1 MLKKLIYSVL
11 AVAFAAPLVFSDAA
25 EASSTHTVE
34 SGDTLFQISQQ
45 YGVSLSD
52 IIDANSDIQDPNM
65 IYPGQVV
72 TLPSSDSA
80 QQSRQTSEQTSSELS
95 QFEQEVVR
103 LTNEE
108 RAQHGLPELEIAE
121 DVSEVA
127 RDKSADMRDQ
137 GYFSHDS
144 PTHGSPFDML
154 RNYGVSYNAAGE
166 NIAAGQQ
173 TPEQVVDA
181 WMNSQ
186 GHRENILSSN
196 YTEIGVGHVE
206 GGQYGHFWTQMFIS
220 R

>member
-11 AVAFAAPLVFSDAA
+11 AVAVAVPLVVGNTA

-34 SGDTLFQISQQ
+34 SGDTLYKISQQ
-45 YGVSLSD
+45 YDVSLSD
-52 IIDANSDIQDPNM
+52 IIDANSDIDNPDM
-65 IYPGQVV
+65 IYPGQQV
-72 TLPSSDSA
+72 TLPSAQSA
-80 QQSRQTSEQTSSELS
+80 QQPSQTSEQTSSELS
-95 QFEQEVVR
+95 EFEQEVVR

-127 RDKSADMRDQ
+127 RDKSADMRDNN
-137 GYFSHDS
+137 YFDHNS
-144 PTHGSPFDML
+144 PTHGSPFDMM
-154 RNYGVSYNAAGE
+154 RSYGVNYNAAGE

-206 GGQYGHFWTQMFIS
+206 GGQYGHYWTQMFIS

>member
-11 AVAFAAPLVFSDAA
+11 AVAVAAPLAFSDAA
-25 EASSTHTVE
+25 EASDTHTVE

-108 RAQHGLPELEIAE
+108 RTQRGLPELEIAE
-121 DVSEVA
+121 DVADVA

-137 GYFSHDS
+137 GYFSHNS
-144 PTHGSPFDML
+144 PTHGSPFDMM
-154 RNYGVSYNAAGE
+154 RSYGVDYNAAGE

-186 GHRENILSSN
+186 GHRDNILSSS

-206 GGQYGHFWTQMFIS
+206 GGQYGHYWTQMFIS

>member
-11 AVAFAAPLVFSDAA
+11 AVAVAVPLVVGNTA

-34 SGDTLFQISQQ
+34 SGDTLYKISQQ
-45 YGVSLSD
+45 YDVSLSD
-52 IIDANSDIQDPNM
+52 IIDANSDIDNPDM
-65 IYPGQVV
+65 IYPGQQV
-72 TLPSSDSA
+72 TLPSAQSA
-80 QQSRQTSEQTSSELS
+80 QQPSQTSEQTSSELS
-95 QFEQEVVR
+95 EFEQEVVR

-127 RDKSADMRDQ
+127 RDKSADMRDNN
-137 GYFSHDS
+137 YFDHNS
-144 PTHGSPFDML
+144 PTHGSPFDMM
-154 RNYGVSYNAAGE
+154 RSYGVDYNAAGE

-206 GGQYGHFWTQMFIS
+206 GGQYGHYWTQMFIS